1 MKCPKCR
8 FDNCDIAKF
17 CEQCGTSLAREC
29 PYCDSEVSR
38 TARFCS
44 KCGRILTMRVKQEAI
59 HAIIYGL
66 VQRVHFRIFVLQN
79 ARVMGLTGYVRNLS
93 SEKALEVVAE
103 GERKKLKQLVRQLKK
118 GPKTA
123 RVQRVVVNWSKYSGG
138 YNHFGIKS

>member
-1 MKCPKCR
+1 
-8 FDNCDIAKF
+8 
-17 CEQCGTSLAREC
+17 
-29 PYCDSEVSR
+29 
-38 TARFCS
+38 
-44 KCGRILTMRVKQEAI
+44 MRVKQAAI

-66 VQRVHFRIFVLQN
+66 VQRVNFRIFVLQN
-79 ARVMGLTGYVRNLS
+79 ARAMGLTGYVRNLS

-103 GERKKLKQLVRQLKK
+103 GERKELKQLVRQLKK